1 MCKLSPLQATLY
13 RNVVESPD
21 VECLKRAK
29 EPCDCGREGE
39 KRGKCCHR
47 ADLLPRKLG
56 GDFESRCYFASSCKN
71 GDGQPCEK
79 CPQCYTFSVM
89 SKLSKIA
96 NHPEL
101 INLMQVPRRRG

>member
-1 MCKLSPLQATLY
+1 MLFCFFVQ
-13 RNVVESPD
+13 
-21 VECLKRAK
+21 
-29 EPCDCGREGE
+29 
-39 KRGKCCHR
+39 
-47 ADLLPRKLG
+47 
-56 GDFESRCYFASSCKN
+56 KN

-101 INLMQVPRRRG
+101 IKLDSKYRTTRTRLRTASVFVRWRTASSLLNHTNDALEGLERGDAGGQAGSTTWVAR